1 MANDFKRGIRVY
13 LETSDYGKG
22 IDAMV
27 AATKKYEK
35 ELEALTQQSQAMTAA
50 GIKSGKAFDDNQTQM
65 KRLEQQVKKKPSH
78 RSGLPCQITAN

>member
-27 AATKKYEK
+27 AATKK
-35 ELEALTQQSQAMTAA
+35 
-50 GIKSGKAFDDNQTQM
+50 
-65 KRLEQQVKKKPSH
+65 
-78 RSGLPCQITAN
+78 